1 MRKVNKL
8 TPATVKAISTPGLHA
23 DGLNLYL
30 QVGPTGNKAW
40 LFRYMIGGKAKSM
53 GLGPVHTVTLAMARD
68 KATEARRKLLEGIDP
83 VAERDSAKQA
93 SAAAAAA
100 AAAKLITFKECA
112 KRYIAAKEAGW
123 KNAKHAD
130 QWGSTLEAYVYPVF
144 GHLAVNEVDVGL
156 VLQAL
161 EPIWTTKT
169 ETASRVR
176 GRIESVLDWATARG
190 YRHGDNPARWRGHL
204 DKLLSARPKSA
215 RVNHHSAMPYS
226 DVAAFMVALRAM
238 EGVSPKALEFAI
250 HTATR
255 TGETV
260 GARWSEIDLAARMWT
275 IPGNRMKAGKEHR
288 VPLSARAIEI
298 LKSLPREDDSD
309 FVFIGDRKGKPLSNM
324 ALLMTLRRMGRDD
337 VTVHGFRSTFRD
349 WAAEQTAYPN
359 ELVEMAL
366 AHTISDKTE
375 AAYRRG
381 DMVEK
386 RRRLMQDWTDY
397 CARVVVVADNVTPI
411 RA

>member
-1 MRKVNKL
+1 MRSINKL
-8 TPATVKAISTPGLHA
+8 TAAKVNAITKRGLHA

-30 QVGPTGNKAW
+30 QVGPTGSKSW
-40 LFRYMIGGKAKSM
+40 LFRYMLDGKAKAM
-53 GLGPVHTVTLAMARD
+53 GFGPVHTVTLAMARE
-68 KATEARRKLLEGIDP
+68 KATDARRKLLEGIDP
-83 VAERDSAKQA
+83 AVERDALRDA
-93 SAAAAAA
+93 RAA

-112 KRYIAAKEAGW
+112 EKYIAAHRAGW
-123 KNAKHAD
+123 KNIKHSA
-130 QWGSTLEAYVYPVF
+130 QWDSTLETYVYPSF
-144 GHLAVNEVDVGL
+144 GHLAVNAVDVGL
-156 VLQAL
+156 VLKAI
-161 EPIWTTKT
+161 EPIWSEKP

-176 GRIESVLDWATARG
+176 GRIESILDWATARG

-204 DKLLSARPKSA
+204 DKLLPARSKVA
-215 RVNHHSAMPYS
+215 KVQHHPALPY
-226 DVAAFMVALRAM
+226 AEMGAFMAGLRAM

-250 HTATR
+250 LTATR

-260 GARWSEIDLAARMWT
+260 GARWSEIDLGARMWT
-275 IPGNRMKAGKEHR
+275 IPGERMKAGKEHR
-288 VPLSARAIEI
+288 VPLSARALEI
-298 LKSLPREDDSD
+298 LKSLPREDESD

-337 VTVHGFRSTFRD
+337 LTTHGFRSTFRD

-386 RRRLMQDWTDY
+386 RRRLMQDWTDH
-397 CARVVVVADNVTPI
+397 CARPAASADNVTPI
-411 RA
+411 RGGVNA